1 MTRCTSAQSL
11 THPTADGVSDG
22 APRASRAGTHRRR
35 LWAAAA
41 VAGALALAGCGG
53 GGGGG
58 GADVSDEPAAALQ
71 VGVVA
76 GTTTYAP
83 VLQGQALDVSANV
96 GQSIVLDANEPV
108 VWRFSANGSPLFA
121 DGTTVDLGGVTLT
134 ESQVNASQ
142 VVFDSSFYGPA
153 LVPIDVLLTAT
164 STIDNA
170 QVATIRLVLQ

>member
-1 MTRCTSAQSL
+1 MTSCTSPQSSTL
-11 THPTADGVSDG
+11 AF
-22 APRASRAGTHRRR
+22 AASRTRWRH

-53 GGGGG
+53 GGS
-58 GADVSDEPAAALQ
+58 ADVSVEPAASLQ

-96 GQSIVLDANEPV
+96 GQSIVFDANEPV
-108 VWRFSANGSPLFA
+108 VWRFAANGSPLFA

-134 ESQVNASQ
+134 ESQVSASQ

-153 LVPIDVLLTAT
+153 LLPIDVLLTAT

>member
-1 MTRCTSAQSL
+1 MNRCTSTQSA
-11 THPTADGVSDG
+11 TPSS
-22 APRASRAGTHRRR
+22 APSRTRWRH
-35 LWAAAA
+35 LWSAAA

-53 GGGGG
+53 GGS
-58 GADVSDEPAAALQ
+58 ADVADASGTELRVDVAA
-71 VGVVA
+71 G
-76 GTTTYAP
+76 GTTFAP

-121 DGTTVDLGGVTLT
+121 DGTTVDLGGVALT
-134 ESQVNASQ
+134 ESQVSASQ

-153 LVPIDVLLTAT
+153 LVPVDVLLTAT

>member
-1 MTRCTSAQSL
+1 MTSCTSTQSSS
-11 THPTADGVSDG
+11 PAF
-22 APRASRAGTHRRR
+22 AASRTRWRH

-53 GGGGG
+53 GGS
-58 GADVSDEPAAALQ
+58 ADVSEEPAASLQ

-96 GQSIVLDANEPV
+96 GQSIVFDANEPV
-108 VWRFSANGSPLFA
+108 VWRFAANGSPLFA

-134 ESQVNASQ
+134 ESQVSASQ

-153 LVPIDVLLTAT
+153 LLPIDVLLTAT